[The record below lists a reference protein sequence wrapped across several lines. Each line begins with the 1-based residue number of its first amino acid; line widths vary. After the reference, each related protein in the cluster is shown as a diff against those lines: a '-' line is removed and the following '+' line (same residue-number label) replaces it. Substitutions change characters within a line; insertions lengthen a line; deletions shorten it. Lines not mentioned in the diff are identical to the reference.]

1 MFKRPFSFD
10 GRIRRLEYGLSLII
24 FYAYMF
30 IIVFASQLFLSPT
43 DPANATLE
51 PLVMLLAMV
60 PGYWFLIAQNAKRCH
75 DLGNSGWFQLIPL
88 YGLWLLFANGENG
101 ENRFGRNPKGQGN
114 DADEIDQIGE
124 YLQGEQPSAM

>member
-30 IIVFASQLFLSPT
+30 IIVFALQLFLSPT